1 MDARRDQVRND
12 AVQVFVSQWLVSADL
27 ASIIFNTVP
36 NCRQVRGIGSDL
48 SPPDR
53 NALFVVKVSVF
64 NGPNLNLLGQREPDQ
79 YGSRTLQDIM
89 QELEQFA
96 ESCDVELDHMQTNS
110 EGELVDAIQQAG
122 RDEVEYIIINPA
134 GYTHTSVAIR
144 DALLAVDIPFVE
156 VHLSAVSSREP
167 FRQVTYFSDI
177 AMGVV
182 SGFRGESYLLALQ
195 AILNRIEP

>member
-1 MDARRDQVRND
+1 
-12 AVQVFVSQWLVSADL
+12 
-27 ASIIFNTVP
+27 
-36 NCRQVRGIGSDL
+36 
-48 SPPDR
+48 
-53 NALFVVKVSVF
+53 VVKVCVF
-64 NGPNLNLLGQREPDQ
+64 NGPNLNLLGQREPAQ
-79 YGSRTLQDIM
+79 YGSRSLQDIM
-89 QELEQFA
+89 QELERFA
-96 ESCDVELDHMQTNS
+96 DSCDIELDHMQTNS
-110 EGELVDAIQQAG
+110 EGEMVDAVQQAG
-122 RDEVEYIIINPA
+122 RDEVDYIIINPA

-177 AMGVV
+177 AIGVI